1 MLTTIIALLTP
12 LTVSVEGIDTSQGG
26 QFYVTVQTEEQF
38 RRPAQVAGAVVDP
51 TEATMTFE
59 FDVPAGTYAVSVW
72 HDEEGNGV
80 FDRKSDGWPDDG
92 WGMSG
97 PGGYQFNDA
106 KIEVGSSALS
116 ITIDMT
122 YPE

>member
-1 MLTTIIALLTP
+1 MLATVIALLTP
-12 LTVSVEGIDTSQGG
+12 LTVVVDGIDADQGG
-26 QFYVTVQTEEQF
+26 TFYVTVQTEEQF
-38 RRPAQVAGAVVDP
+38 RREAQVAGSMEAP
-51 TEATMTFE
+51 TGSTMTFD
-59 FDVPAGTYAVSVW
+59 FDVPAGTYAISVW

-97 PGGYQFNDA
+97 PGGYSFDEA
-106 KIEVGSSALS
+106 KVVIGGAART
-116 ITIDMT
+116 ITIDMN